1 MATINVRQ
9 MDDDVVRRLKERA
22 GLNNRSLEGEVRH
35 ILEGAVADD
44 MWAKR
49 TSFLALATRLRRG
62 TEGRTQTPGG
72 SLDPRRPR
80 QRASGHP
87 MRLVV
92 DASVAVKWLI
102 AEEGSDAAHRL
113 AAGADDLHA
122 PRLMASEIANALWRK
137 ARMGEIERPLAGA
150 LAAAVPEMP
159 VRWSADE
166 EVCAD
171 AARLALSLDRPVY
184 DCVYLALA
192 HRLGA
197 WMVTADQRFANALSS
212 TEHGDMVLTL
222 ADHVRTQG

>member
-1 MATINVRQ
+1 
-9 MDDDVVRRLKERA
+9 
-22 GLNNRSLEGEVRH
+22 
-35 ILEGAVADD
+35 
-44 MWAKR
+44 
-49 TSFLALATRLRRG
+49 
-62 TEGRTQTPGG
+62 
-72 SLDPRRPR
+72 
-80 QRASGHP
+80 

-137 ARMGEIERPLAGA
+137 ACMGEIERRLAGA

-166 EVCAD
+166 AVCAD
-171 AARLALSLDRPVY
+171 AVRLALSLDRPVY